1 MRKTWK
7 ILFVMMLLCF
17 FASIAYAA
25 DESGAVQPATTEK
38 YQKVRNQ
45 VEALENQPAG
55 KRAPEVLKQAVQSIA
70 AAQEGLKS
78 GNDKTTREYTEMAA
92 LQVILAGALADE
104 RDAVAATESARK
116 LLAAHENRLS
126 NILSG
131 KGDKQ

>member
-1 MRKTWK
+1 MRN
-7 ILFVMMLLCF
+7 ISIVLFVLLLQYVCVGLVY
-17 FASIAYAA
+17 SA

-45 VEALENQPAG
+45 VEALESMPAG
-55 KRAPEVLKQAVQSIA
+55 KRAPEVLKQAIQSIA

-78 GNDKTTREYTEMAA
+78 GNETATREYTEMAA

-104 RDAVAATESARK
+104 RDAATATENSRK
-116 LLAAHENRLS
+116 LLTAHENRLA